1 MSNSLYK
8 EDEMENRKIV
18 STPVSGETPVKAR
31 PEDFEPQVT
40 SGGPP
45 VEDRP
50 TPPPVDSYG
59 IDAGQPCPPVK
70 K

>member
-1 MSNSLYK
+1 
-8 EDEMENRKIV
+8 MENRKIV
-18 STPVSGETPVKAR
+18 STPVSDER
-31 PEDFEPQVT
+31 PLSRKPDDFEAQVT

-50 TPPPVDSYG
+50 VPPPVCSYDV
-59 IDAGQPCPPVK
+59 DAGQPCPPIK